1 MKAAKGSMDCKQRK
15 IAVAFKPDLF
25 KRISAI
31 AVANRRSFREQVNL
45 LCETALYLG
54 KYDQ

>member
-1 MKAAKGSMDCKQRK
+1 MDGRQRK

-31 AVANRRSFREQVNL
+31 AVTNKRSFREQVNL